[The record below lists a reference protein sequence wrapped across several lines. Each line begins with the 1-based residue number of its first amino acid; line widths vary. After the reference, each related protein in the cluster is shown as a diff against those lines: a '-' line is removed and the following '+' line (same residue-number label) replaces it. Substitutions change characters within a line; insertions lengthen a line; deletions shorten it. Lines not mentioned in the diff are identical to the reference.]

1 MNYIIPPR
9 SKASDLT
16 KGKLTQDEI
25 ISLQIAND
33 KVIADARK
41 AIKFGEIQQ
50 PTQLETSSPQELI
63 ADDARQ
69 ESNALT
75 NLMRLGFR
83 PQEASAIISRIRTDP
98 DINFITLN
106 ANYPSIETDIQ
117 KRFNPKLLT
126 PSFFI
131 EYLRKYSDELLGAR
145 GVRVFNP
152 NSSSRFNNLINT
164 SAELRQVIPSA
175 EMVRQIRTSLPSG
188 TGMFDSAIFD
198 SLTMLER
205 LLPTSRD
212 FEEIDRLE
220 PVSQQRAIERILTSF
235 SSVPTPAELQTTSS
249 RIGRGSL
256 SRGVLAE
263 ISKLSQSVS
272 SSTPSVS
279 SILSSGVYGVP
290 AGGARVPAGGRR
302 EVIIQSSSSSEQS
315 SEQSSR
321 QSNPRTPQSPAT
333 KARVNLQAAEAE
345 IQAASDE
352 ANRQLQ
358 EIQRRSR
365 SRSSSIGT
373 TAASMTT
380 AAAFTPQPISTKIT
394 YEDLQRELE
403 KPSITLQLQIIKGEK
418 AGERVGSV
426 QYIRKNPPKKGETY
440 PNSRYV
446 WIGDTNVKDI
456 LNKEGNYTYEELF
469 GKIGL
474 GIGSGIKPTP
484 KKKMM
489 VGKGLSVKQTPSY
502 IQYGKYAIHLPQL
515 EQQDILNVKY
525 KSLGN
530 IPKYKPIAISD
541 VFRDFILDLLDNGK
555 GNPRVYNQIENA
567 ERKYFEEMSM
577 GAGVWSSLGLERTT
591 TSNDEQERNRFEIL
605 KGEYLAGNN
614 SPKLITELKRLLI
627 KMMSDGRIKKSQGT
641 ELLIELSL

>member
-41 AIKFGEIQQ
+41 SVKFGEIQQ

-75 NLMRLGFR
+75 NIMRLGFR

-117 KRFNPKLLT
+117 KRFNPKLIT

-152 NSSSRFNNLINT
+152 NSTSRFNNLINT

-175 EMVRQIRTSLPSG
+175 EMVRQIRTSLPTG
-188 TGMFDSAIFD
+188 TGMFDPAIFE

-256 SRGVLAE
+256 SSAVLAE

-279 SILSSGVYGVP
+279 AILSSVP
-290 AGGARVPAGGRR
+290 AGGARLRSPSSSI
-302 EVIIQSSSSSEQS
+302 EILSSSSSEQS
-315 SEQSSR
+315 SR
-321 QSNPRTPQSPAT
+321 QPSNPRTPQSPAT
-333 KARVNLQAAEAE
+333 KARVNLQSAEAE

-358 EIQRRSR
+358 EIQRKSR

-373 TAASMTT
+373 TSASMTT
-380 AAAFTPQPISTKIT
+380 TGAVASSAPISTSTKIT
-394 YEDLQRELE
+394 YDDLQREIE
-403 KPSITLQLQIIKGEK
+403 KPSIKLQLQVVRGDK

-426 QYIRKNPPKKGETY
+426 QFIRKNPPKKGETY
-440 PNSRYV
+440 SNPRYV
-446 WIGDTNVKDI
+446 WIGDTNVKEV
-456 LNKEGNYTYEELF
+456 LNNSGNYTYDELF

-502 IQYGKYAIHLPQL
+502 IEYGKYAIHLPQL

-530 IPKYKPIAISD
+530 IPKYKPIAVSD

-555 GNPRVYNQIENA
+555 VNPRVYNQIENA

-577 GAGVWSSLGLERTT
+577 GAGVWNALGLERTT

-627 KMMSDGRIKKSQGT
+627 KMMNDGRIKKSQGT

>member
-41 AIKFGEIQQ
+41 SVKFGEIQQ

-75 NLMRLGFR
+75 NIMRLGFR

-106 ANYPSIETDIQ
+106 ANYPSIKADIQ

-152 NSSSRFNNLINT
+152 NSTSRFNNLINT

-175 EMVRQIRTSLPSG
+175 EMVRQIRTSLPTG
-188 TGMFDSAIFD
+188 TGMFDPAIFE

-235 SSVPTPAELQTTSS
+235 SSVPTPTELQTTSS

-256 SRGVLAE
+256 NSAVLAE

-279 SILSSGVYGVP
+279 AILSSVP
-290 AGGARVPAGGRR
+290 AGGARLRSPSSSI
-302 EVIIQSSSSSEQS
+302 EILSSSSSEQS
-315 SEQSSR
+315 SR
-321 QSNPRTPQSPAT
+321 QPSNPRTPQSPAT
-333 KARVNLQAAEAE
+333 KARVNLQSAEAE

-358 EIQRRSR
+358 EIQRKSR

-373 TAASMTT
+373 TSASMTT
-380 AAAFTPQPISTKIT
+380 TGAVASSAPISTSTKIT
-394 YEDLQRELE
+394 YDDLQREIE
-403 KPSITLQLQIIKGEK
+403 KPSIKLQLQVVRGDK
-418 AGERVGSV
+418 AGERVGSI
-426 QYIRKNPPKKGETY
+426 QFIRKNPPKKGESY
-440 PNSRYV
+440 SNPRYV
-446 WIGDTNVKDI
+446 WIGDTNVKEV
-456 LNKEGNYTYEELF
+456 LNNSGNYTYDELF

-502 IQYGKYAIHLPQL
+502 IEYGKYAIHLPQL

-530 IPKYKPIAISD
+530 IPKYKPIAVSD

-555 GNPRVYNQIENA
+555 VNPRVYNQIENA

-577 GAGVWSSLGLERTT
+577 GAGVWNALGLERTT

-627 KMMSDGRIKKSQGT
+627 KMMNDGRIKKSQGT